1 MNAFQSPETMLFLEA
16 YVPKSGVLRASWGKF
31 SIIYQW
37 LNTWCGCGCS
47 SGVEHY
53 LAKVRVVSSN
63 LITRSNFQVSRL
75 HVSRLKVSRLL
86 ASRLHVSRLH
96 VSKLKRPSLLSPNTA
111 AHKKC
116 NANSASEGL
125 VHIKTALE
133 RPSL

>member
-1 MNAFQSPETMLFLEA
+1 
-16 YVPKSGVLRASWGKF
+16 
-31 SIIYQW
+31 
-37 LNTWCGCGCS
+37 
-47 SGVEHY
+47 

>member
-16 YVPKSGVLRASWGKF
+16 YVPKSGVLRASLGKF